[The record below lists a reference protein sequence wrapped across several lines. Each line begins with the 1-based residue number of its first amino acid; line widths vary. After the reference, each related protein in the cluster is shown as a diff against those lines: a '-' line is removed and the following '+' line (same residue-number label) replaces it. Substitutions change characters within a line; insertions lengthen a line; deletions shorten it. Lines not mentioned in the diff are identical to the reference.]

1 MSFSEKKSR
10 NLNKDFIHSRNS
22 TLYTSHH
29 ADTQRIESFKINKE
43 SSSQFKNMKKY
54 FCIFSKPIKIDK
66 FPLLTEGNSSD
77 KKIIVLNPQKTL
89 ENLLKIMIIVF

>member
-54 FCIFSKPIKIDK
+54 FCIFSKPIK
-66 FPLLTEGNSSD
+66 
-77 KKIIVLNPQKTL
+77 
-89 ENLLKIMIIVF
+89 